1 MGLMGG
7 GARSAVEGSAFPT
20 GTEPMSLSTLCSS
33 TKLICLKETVVSSGE
48 SRCHLTFSSCSVI
61 VVCVKQEHLMA
72 GREAE
77 FVRLESDNLCLQL
90 GNPRFTKES
99 EGKIREQ
106 N

>member
-1 MGLMGG
+1 
-7 GARSAVEGSAFPT
+7 
-20 GTEPMSLSTLCSS
+20 
-33 TKLICLKETVVSSGE
+33 
-48 SRCHLTFSSCSVI
+48 
-61 VVCVKQEHLMA
+61 MA